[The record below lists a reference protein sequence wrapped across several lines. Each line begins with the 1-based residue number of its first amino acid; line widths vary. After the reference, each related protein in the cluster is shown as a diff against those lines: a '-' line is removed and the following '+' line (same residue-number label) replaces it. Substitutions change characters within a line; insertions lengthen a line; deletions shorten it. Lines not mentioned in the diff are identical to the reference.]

1 MMKNM
6 TINYPDIY
14 EENIQKLIKMKER
27 FTSRSQTIRI
37 AVKEFLYKEYTILKL
52 LGYWEVIK
60 K

>member
-14 EENIQKLIKMKER
+14 EENIQKLIKMKKK

-37 AVKEFLYKEYTILKL
+37 AVKEFLHREYYTLKL
-52 LGYWEVIK
+52 LGYFGGD
-60 K
+60 